1 MGRHPQVCMG
11 EGRSDDR
18 MLLDAGKARLELR
31 AFPFPTDALFS
42 HGPSDWGV
50 GAERED
56 RSERLTERGHGR
68 RMGRSEGLSMNE
80 RAESVT
86 PEELDAYISGELDP
100 EVCERI
106 ERHLLDQPELVD
118 RARQDGSIRTQ
129 LRSLFSAVLSE
140 PIPNQMLNLLAKR
153 KAH

>member
-1 MGRHPQVCMG
+1 
-11 EGRSDDR
+11 
-18 MLLDAGKARLELR
+18 
-31 AFPFPTDALFS
+31 
-42 HGPSDWGV
+42 
-50 GAERED
+50 
-56 RSERLTERGHGR
+56 
-68 RMGRSEGLSMNE
+68 MNE